1 MDVYVIIHWHDL
13 VDHTLSRCCCLNK
26 MFSFSLQ
33 YDQYKTPME
42 NIGLQDSLLS
52 RFDLIFVMLDNCD
65 MEQDNIIAD
74 HVLRMHRY
82 RPANE
87 TDGEILPFTSEVD
100 ALTTEQANDVEKD
113 LEDDI
118 QIYDKYIQ

>member
-1 MDVYVIIHWHDL
+1 L
-13 VDHTLSRCCCLNK
+13 
-26 MFSFSLQ
+26 
-33 YDQYKTPME
+33 YDQYKTPIE

-52 RFDLIFVMLDNCD
+52 RFDLIFVILDNCD

-87 TDGEILPFTSEVD
+87 ADGEVLPFGSEVD
-100 ALTTEQANDVEKD
+100 ALTTENANDAEKD
-113 LEDDI
+113 IEDDI
-118 QIYDKYIQ
+118 QVYDKYDAVLHGPYYSKK

>member
-1 MDVYVIIHWHDL
+1 
-13 VDHTLSRCCCLNK
+13 
-26 MFSFSLQ
+26 
-33 YDQYKTPME
+33 ME

-52 RFDLIFVMLDNCD
+52 RFDLIFVILDNCD

-87 TDGEILPFTSEVD
+87 ADGEILPFASEVD
-100 ALTTEQANDVEKD
+100 ALTTEQANDAEKD
-113 LEDDI
+113 VEDDI
-118 QIYDKYIQ
+118 QIYDKYDAVLHGPYYSKKYIEKF

>member
-1 MDVYVIIHWHDL
+1 
-13 VDHTLSRCCCLNK
+13 
-26 MFSFSLQ
+26 
-33 YDQYKTPME
+33 ME

-52 RFDLIFVMLDNCD
+52 RFDLIFVILDNCD

-87 TDGEILPFTSEVD
+87 ADGENSSICIGSRCFNHRKCE
-100 ALTTEQANDVEKD
+100 
-113 LEDDI
+113 
-118 QIYDKYIQ
+118 